1 MTTPADGIALPTS
14 EHPPPVTPR
23 PRRRGWSLRAHILS
37 IVAATI
43 VLVMLAGVLLTAKDY
58 NRARQS
64 ALLSARFEAR
74 LAANEIS
81 TSIPDLRALIVRSGA
96 SVGQATGGN
105 IAALPPDKCNLNFKE
120 FRSFKSGV
128 LHIVLPD
135 GGVLCSSQPS
145 DLAPGAHPYAGATWL
160 TPVVQNASA
169 TVVGPLRDPVSRKW
183 ALFVAAPIPAPGQP
197 ATAAP
202 PAIIAV
208 VVDLTPLGS
217 ALHDRFTGVGHLEF
231 LVTNAKRD
239 RVVSDSVSPARNAA
253 HALVPSQ
260 WAHADSQKKG
270 ALLRDLDGTQRLYEG
285 SSVTELNWH
294 VYAGIAKSEV
304 YRPAR
309 AALHDHLV
317 AALIIVVGM
326 GLVAISGIFTV
337 ARR

>member
-43 VLVMLAGVLLTAKDY
+43 VLVVLAGVLLTAKDY

-145 DLAPGAHPYAGATWL
+145 DLAPGAHPYAGASWF
-160 TPVVQNASA
+160 TPVVQNGSA
-169 TVVGPLRDPVSRKW
+169 TLGAAATSVRTYGASGAGSLDDTESVWPSRASTRAKANKW
-183 ALFVAAPIPAPGQP
+183 ARRSSRAIAAC
-197 ATAAP
+197 
-202 PAIIAV
+202 
-208 VVDLTPLGS
+208 S
-217 ALHDRFTGVGHLEF
+217 
-231 LVTNAKRD
+231 
-239 RVVSDSVSPARNAA
+239 SDV
-253 HALVPSQ
+253 
-260 WAHADSQKKG
+260 
-270 ALLRDLDGTQRLYEG
+270 
-285 SSVTELNWH
+285 
-294 VYAGIAKSEV
+294 
-304 YRPAR
+304 
-309 AALHDHLV
+309 
-317 AALIIVVGM
+317 
-326 GLVAISGIFTV
+326 
-337 ARR
+337 

>member
-43 VLVMLAGVLLTAKDY
+43 VLVVLAGVLLTAKDY

-169 TVVGPLRDPVSRKW
+169 HCGPRSRPSTVVTSR
-183 ALFVAAPIPAPGQP
+183 P
-197 ATAAP
+197 ATRLIGVTHATRGAP
-202 PAIIAV
+202 STNTVQQPHCPCGLQPSFGLRAPSRSLSTSSNEAPSSS
-208 VVDLTPLGS
+208 TE
-217 ALHDRFTGVGHLEF
+217 TGRPST
-231 LVTNAKRD
+231 TND
-239 RVVSDSVSPARNAA
+239 
-253 HALVPSQ
+253 
-260 WAHADSQKKG
+260 
-270 ALLRDLDGTQRLYEG
+270 T
-285 SSVTELNWH
+285 
-294 VYAGIAKSEV
+294 
-304 YRPAR
+304 
-309 AALHDHLV
+309 
-317 AALIIVVGM
+317 
-326 GLVAISGIFTV
+326 
-337 ARR
+337 